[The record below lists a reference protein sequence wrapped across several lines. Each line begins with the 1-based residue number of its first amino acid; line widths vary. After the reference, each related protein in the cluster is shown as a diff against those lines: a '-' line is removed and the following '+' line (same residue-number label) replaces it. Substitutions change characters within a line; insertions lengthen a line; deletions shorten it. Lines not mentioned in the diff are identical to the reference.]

1 MKLSSKGLSAAIAL
15 ALASGLSS
23 QAQAAG
29 FALIENSASGMGNA
43 FAGAA
48 AIGEDAST
56 VYFNPAAMTRLSGNN
71 ISVAGHTISTSADFT
86 NEGSTSVSTAPLSG
100 TDDDGGVNAIV
111 PNFYYTNQL
120 SDYWTFGLGVNAPFG
135 LETNY
140 DEDWV
145 GRYSATKSEVMTL
158 NINPSLAAKVS
169 DKFSLGFGFNI
180 QYMEAT
186 LANQMD
192 SGAICTKLL
201 ASDPTSGF
209 YNDVNGA
216 ATDCAVTH
224 GLVIGSS
231 AVDSSQS
238 LNGDSWSWG
247 MNIGMLYDISE
258 STTLGVAYRSAVSH
272 GLDGNV
278 DFSRS
283 TELDTF
289 LTGNVQYNA
298 LFNNNTPGI
307 ESTTQLPDT
316 LSVSVTHAATDKMVI
331 LGDITWTDWS
341 KFDELKIEFD
351 NEYQTTSTTPENW
364 GSSLRFSV
372 GMNYQASDAIKY
384 RVGLALDQTPIGS
397 AEERTARIP
406 GNDRTWISLGMG
418 YKFSPEMSMDVGY
431 SHLMVDD
438 TPIDNTDA
446 FGNTLTG
453 TYEAD
458 VDILSVQGN
467 FKF

>member
-15 ALASGLSS
+15 ALTTGISTQS
-23 QAQAAG
+23 QAAG

-56 VYFNPAAMTRLSGNN
+56 VYFNPAAMTKLSGNN
-71 ISVAGHTISTSADFT
+71 ISAAIHGISTSADFT
-86 NEGSTSVSTAPLSG
+86 NGSSSLWGGGNLTG
-100 TDDDGGVNAIV
+100 IDDDGGVNAVV

-140 DEDWV
+140 DENWI
-145 GRYSATKSEVMTL
+145 GRYQATKSEVMTL

-169 DKFSLGFGFNI
+169 EKFSLGFGLSI

-186 LANQMD
+186 LANKLD
-192 SGAICTKLL
+192 SGAICTKAIMATGQTFANAELFCIGNSL
-201 ASDPTSGF
+201 A
-209 YNDVNGA
+209 
-216 ATDCAVTH
+216 
-224 GLVIGSS
+224 IGDA

-247 MNIGMLYDISE
+247 VNIGMLYSISE
-258 STTLGVAYRSAVSH
+258 STNLGIAYRSAVRHTLEGS
-272 GLDGNV
+272 V
-278 DFSRS
+278 DFTRS
-283 TELDTF
+283 TELDAF
-289 LTGNVQYNA
+289 LGA
-298 LFNNNTPGI
+298 
-307 ESTTQLPDT
+307 STAFTDSAITASTQLPDS
-316 LSVSVTHAATDKMVI
+316 LSVSVTHAANDKMLI

-351 NEYQTTSTTPENW
+351 NPAQYNSITPENW

-372 GMNYQASDAIKY
+372 GMNYQASDSMVY

-406 GNDRTWISLGMG
+406 GNDRTWISLGLG

-431 SHLMVDD
+431 SLLMVDD
-438 TPIDNTDA
+438 TPINNTDA
-446 FGNTLTG
+446 FGHTLNG

-458 VDILSVQGN
+458 VNIFSVQGN